1 MPTRSQ
7 GLPHAFLSL
16 HSLYSF
22 LKNVLSWIDSS
33 TSQLSVYNVCFIWS
47 QTSRRP
53 KHLFAKQAFGRVFA
67 DSITRVFKNGAGGMP
82 EYSVFFGNYRN
93 IPFCVRKLYKT
104 QGKNW
109 KWGRFQHGLIKYKIK
124 TDKISGKPWN
134 SAKNSFKNHLKTLIS
149 RLIFQYIWH
158 RISTR
163 WQPNN
168 RRFWLCCFGKIWC
181 FFLAKT

>member
-1 MPTRSQ
+1 MAQWLTCSKDTNLQYTALITQLMVRTWDQLRYTTIP
-7 GLPHAFLSL
+7 GNHPHANSFPGLAPCFFITAQPVLAS
-16 HSLYSF
+16 SF

-67 DSITRVFKNGAGGMP
+67 DSITRVFKNGAGGKP

-104 QGKNW
+104 QGK
-109 KWGRFQHGLIKYKIK
+109 KL
-124 TDKISGKPWN
+124 
-134 SAKNSFKNHLKTLIS
+134 KNEVDSNMG
-149 RLIFQYIWH
+149 W
-158 RISTR
+158 
-163 WQPNN
+163 
-168 RRFWLCCFGKIWC
+168 
-181 FFLAKT
+181 

>member
-1 MPTRSQ
+1 MIDMLKGHKSTVYCVDYATDGKNMGSIEVYHHTRQPTPMPTRSH

-67 DSITRVFKNGAGGMP
+67 DSITRVFKNGAGGKP

-104 QGKNW
+104 QGK
-109 KWGRFQHGLIKYKIK
+109 KL
-124 TDKISGKPWN
+124 
-134 SAKNSFKNHLKTLIS
+134 KNEVDSNMG
-149 RLIFQYIWH
+149 W
-158 RISTR
+158 
-163 WQPNN
+163 
-168 RRFWLCCFGKIWC
+168 
-181 FFLAKT
+181 